1 MKAAVVKTFGIAP
14 SFQDFRD
21 PQAGDGDSV
30 VTVRAAALSPI
41 VKALAAGRHYASS
54 ATAGFVPGVD
64 GVGIDGAGRRVYFL
78 FPKAPFGSMA
88 ERSLVASEMM
98 VPVPET
104 LSDVRAAAIATAGLA
119 SWIALSR
126 RARVLAGETVMV
138 IGATG
143 SAGSMALQT
152 ARYLGAGKVIAIGR
166 NEERLAALDADVK
179 IALNDSADEALSTQF
194 GERVDVVLDFV
205 WGEPATRVLKAAT
218 QRRGSPAAEPRLRY
232 VQLGTLAGDEIP
244 LRGDML
250 RSSGVELIGSGIG
263 SVAVKDLLVG
273 AGELLAAAPRA
284 GFNTPF
290 ESLPLRSIADA
301 WNGDPDVRYILTM
314 EEREPRRDRD

>member
-1 MKAAVVKTFGIAP
+1 MKLETNAMKAAVVETFGVAP

-21 PQAGDGDSV
+21 PEASEGESV
-30 VTVRAAALSPI
+30 VTVHAAPLSPI
-41 VKALAAGRHYASS
+41 VKALAAGKHYASRG
-54 ATAGFVPGVD
+54 TAGFVPGVD
-64 GVGIDGAGRRVYFL
+64 GVGIDSAGRRFYFL

-98 VPVPET
+98 VPVPED
-104 LSDVRAAAIATAGLA
+104 LSELRAAAIATAGLA

-126 RARVLAGETVMV
+126 RARVQAGETVMV

-152 ARYLGAGKVIAIGR
+152 ARYFGASKVIAVGR
-166 NEERLAALDADVK
+166 NEKKLAALDADVK
-179 IALNDSADEALSTQF
+179 IALSDSADEALCTQF
-194 GERVDVVLDFV
+194 DQGVDVVLDFV
-205 WGEPATRVLKAAT
+205 WGEPATRVLRAAT
-218 QRRGSPAAEPRLRY
+218 QRRGSPAGEPRLRY

-250 RSSGVELIGSGIG
+250 RSTGVELIGSGIG

-284 GFNTPF
+284 GFDAAFT
-290 ESLPLRSIADA
+290 SLPLRSIAEA
-301 WNGDPDVRYILTM
+301 WKGDPDVRYILT
-314 EEREPRRDRD
+314 PRS